1 MKITDEIQD
10 SSFSNGYFHI
20 SVFTGNT
27 KETEVKICALNGEKI
42 QKEVLEVLPDNNPQV
57 SGQL

>member
-1 MKITDEIQD
+1 MKFKIAVSLTVI
-10 SSFSNGYFHI
+10 SI
-20 SVFTGNT
+20 LLVSVFTGNT

-57 SGQL
+57 SGQI

>member
-1 MKITDEIQD
+1 MKFKIAVSLTVI
-10 SSFSNGYFHI
+10 FI
-20 SVFTGNT
+20 LLVSVFTGNT
-27 KETEVKICALNGEKI
+27 KETEVKVCALNGEKI

>member
-1 MKITDEIQD
+1 MKFKIAVSLTVI
-10 SSFSNGYFHI
+10 SI
-20 SVFTGNT
+20 LLVSVFTGNT
-27 KETEVKICALNGEKI
+27 KETEVEICALNGEKI

>member
-1 MKITDEIQD
+1 MKFKIAVSLTVI
-10 SSFSNGYFHI
+10 FI
-20 SVFTGNT
+20 LLVSVSTGNT

>member
-1 MKITDEIQD
+1 MKFKIAVSLTVI
-10 SSFSNGYFHI
+10 FI
-20 SVFTGNT
+20 LLVSVFTGNT

>member
-1 MKITDEIQD
+1 MKFKIAVSLTVI
-10 SSFSNGYFHI
+10 FI
-20 SVFTGNT
+20 LLVSVFTGNT

-57 SGQL
+57 SEQL

>member
-1 MKITDEIQD
+1 MKFKIAVSLTVI
-10 SSFSNGYFHI
+10 SI
-20 SVFTGNT
+20 LLVSVFTGNT
-27 KETEVKICALNGEKI
+27 EETEVKICALNGEKI

>member
-1 MKITDEIQD
+1 MKFKIAVSLTVI
-10 SSFSNGYFHI
+10 SI
-20 SVFTGNT
+20 LLVSVFTGNT

>member
-1 MKITDEIQD
+1 MKFKIAVSLTVI
-10 SSFSNGYFHI
+10 SI
-20 SVFTGNT
+20 LLVSVFTGNT

-57 SGQL
+57 SEQL

>member
-1 MKITDEIQD
+1 MKFKIAVSLTVI
-10 SSFSNGYFHI
+10 FI
-20 SVFTGNT
+20 LRVSVFTGNT

>member
-1 MKITDEIQD
+1 MKFKIAVSLTVI
-10 SSFSNGYFHI
+10 FI
-20 SVFTGNT
+20 LLVSVFTGNT
-27 KETEVKICALNGEKI
+27 RETEVKICALNGEKI